1 MENKMKAS
9 KCKLTLIRHGQVPG
23 NIDRRFIGVTNEP
36 LTPEGA
42 AAIRVRAE
50 AREYPEA
57 DLIFASPM
65 LRCLQ
70 TSDIIYPGQKI
81 IVVDNLKEMNFGIFE
96 NKNHAE
102 LDGSPEYQAWL
113 DAGGRQDFPGGEPI
127 DEFCDRVMQGL
138 EEVKKLCAD
147 YLLERSRDENCRE
160 AGSKSSPESS
170 TGELRASMIV
180 HGGTIMAIQSR
191 LGICDFYDKMFN
203 NGDYREIEIEL

>member
-1 MENKMKAS
+1 MKAS

-81 IVVDNLKEMNFGIFE
+81 IVVENLKEMNFGIFE

-127 DEFCDRVMQGL
+127 DEFCDRVMHGL
-138 EEVKKLCAD
+138 EEVKKICAD
-147 YLLERSRDENCRE
+147 YLSERSRDEV
-160 AGSKSSPESS
+160 
-170 TGELRASMIV
+170 RASMIV